1 MKNTESKFAQT
12 LGAFYT
18 SKRRLLLTGTPLQN
32 SLPELWSLLN
42 FLLPTIFFSPD
53 TFDTWFNKPFASYGG
68 GRVEEGGVEEG
79 AQISEEEKML
89 IISRLHE
96 LLRPFMLRRV
106 KSAVLG
112 QLPTKTEKVLRC
124 ELSGVQKRLYRQ
136 ITTKALQRKKGGREG
151 GMMAL
156 SLNNI
161 MMHLRK
167 CCNHPFL
174 FQDSYSIN
182 HSLVS
187 ASGKLELLDRILP
200 KLKAAGHR
208 VLLFSQM
215 TSMLDVLGDYF
226 DWRGYRFL
234 RLDGTTAADERE
246 ERMYQFNASDSP
258 FFIFALSTRA
268 GGLGL
273 NLATADTV
281 IFYDSDWNPSMD
293 SQAMDRAHRI
303 GQKNE
308 VRVFRLITNTSVEER
323 ILSRA
328 NEKSKI
334 THLVVEAGKFN
345 KDGREGGLGKDGE
358 RRAMVEN
365 LLRDVQELEEEEG
378 GGEGEREGREEM
390 ALNEMMATSEDEF
403 ILYQKMD
410 KEREEREEEE
420 WREHLARKGL
430 DPEKNPRPCRLA
442 ARLPVEEGGEEE
454 EEDNEEDTEEES
466 LRGKEVTEEGLL
478 LLARGRKRKEVSY
491 ADNMTEGQFMRAM
504 EKRAAEE
511 EAEKKKKRS
520 KASAAAAAR
529 EERKKVLVALQPKV
543 LELMLKTFNLI
554 RGLKE
559 EEEENGGEEV
569 TVEGREGGKKRQRQ
583 ITALFWEKP
592 PKNEFADY
600 YELIKEPIDLKT
612 IRARI
617 KGGKEGGVYRSLAEF
632 AKDFRTLVSNARL
645 YNEVGSEVYNDA
657 MKISRV
663 FEDEYVKLQAFTAT
677 LPHQIPPPLPLLVD
691 GRGKKEG
698 EGRKENGSVGH
709 TKVKKA
715 KKEMKDGKGGIGLGG
730 GSAMGRLTGIVGGSM
745 YDCGDF

>member
-1 MKNTESKFAQT
+1 
-12 LGAFYT
+12 
-18 SKRRLLLTGTPLQN
+18 
-32 SLPELWSLLN
+32 
-42 FLLPTIFFSPD
+42 LPTIFSSPD
-53 TFDTWFNKPFASYGG
+53 TFDTWFNKPFASFGG
-68 GRVEEGGVEEG
+68 GGGGGGGKVEEGGGEEG
-79 AQISEEEKML
+79 VQVNEEEKML

-106 KSAVLG
+106 KSAVMG
-112 QLPTKTEKVLRC
+112 QLPTKTEKVLKC
-124 ELSGVQKRLYRQ
+124 ELSGVQKTLYRQ
-136 ITTKALQRKKGGREG
+136 ITTKALQKKKGGREG
-151 GMMAL
+151 GMMTL

-174 FQDSYSIN
+174 FRDSYTIN
-182 HSLVS
+182 SSLVS

-328 NEKSKI
+328 NAKSKI
-334 THLVVEAGKFN
+334 TNLVVEAGKFN
-345 KDGREGGLGKDGE
+345 KEGREGGVGKEGE
-358 RRAMVEN
+358 RRAMVES
-365 LLRDVQELEEEEG
+365 LLRDVQELEEEGEE
-378 GGEGEREGREEM
+378 GGEGGREGGEEM

-403 ILYQKMD
+403 VLYQRMD
-410 KEREEREEEE
+410 REREEREEEE
-420 WREHLARKGL
+420 WREHLKKEGL
-430 DPEKNPRPCRLA
+430 DSAKHPRPPRLA
-442 ARLPVEEGGEEE
+442 ARLPKEEGEEE
-454 EEDNEEDTEEES
+454 EEKEEEK
-466 LRGKEVTEEGLL
+466 GDEEVEEEEGEEEGEEEMLS
-478 LLARGRKRKEVSY
+478 LARGRKRKDVSY
-491 ADNMTEGQFMRAM
+491 ADNMTEGQFMRMM

-520 KASAAAAAR
+520 KVSAAAVAR
-529 EERKKVLVALQPKV
+529 EGRKRALLALPPQV
-543 LELMLKTFNLI
+543 LEMMFKTFSLI

-559 EEEENGGEEV
+559 EEEDEE
-569 TVEGREGGKKRQRQ
+569 EGIRQRQ

-592 PKNEFADY
+592 PKKEFADY
-600 YELIKEPIDLKT
+600 YELIKQPIDLKT

-617 KGGKEGGVYRSLAEF
+617 KGGKEGEREGGVYGRLVDF
-632 AKDFRTLVSNARL
+632 AKDFRLLVSNACM
-645 YNEVGSEVYNDA
+645 YNEGGSEVYDDA
-657 MKISRV
+657 LKIGQV
-663 FEDEYVKLQAFTAT
+663 FEGEYVKLQTFAAA
-677 LPHQIPPPLPLLVD
+677 LPPPLPPPLPLLVEKGGGEGGRED
-691 GRGKKEG
+691 GVVREGKKE
-698 EGRKENGSVGH
+698 KN
-709 TKVKKA
+709 KA
-715 KKEMKDGKGGIGLGG
+715 KEVKDGNGGIGGG
-730 GSAMGRLTGIVGGSM
+730 GGVAKGRLTGGGGSM
-745 YDCGDF
+745 YNFGAF